1 MEGFKKLKLSDKIL
15 KTIIDLTETTTK
27 DWKQIKLGTSLLSVN
42 SRKEKAYRNK
52 LTDDE
57 ARGILSET
65 DSIAVFVYQ
74 KGA

>member
-1 MEGFKKLKLSDKIL
+1 MSDKIL
-15 KTIIDLTETTTK
+15 KTIIDLTKTTTK

-42 SRKEKAYRNK
+42 SKKEKAYRNK

-57 ARGILSET
+57 ARGMLSET

>member
-1 MEGFKKLKLSDKIL
+1 MSDKIL
-15 KTIIDLTETTTK
+15 KTIIDLTKTTTK

-42 SRKEKAYRNK
+42 SKKEKAYRNK